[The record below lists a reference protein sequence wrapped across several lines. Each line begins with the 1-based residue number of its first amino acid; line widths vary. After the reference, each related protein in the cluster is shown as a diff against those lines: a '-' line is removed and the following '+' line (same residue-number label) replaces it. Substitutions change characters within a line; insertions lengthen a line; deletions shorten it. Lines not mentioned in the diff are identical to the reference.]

1 MDGSDTEPMLL
12 SIFQIFSNRL
22 ASTQNGFLER
32 ILSLKLDS
40 FTLPSPQVK
49 ATHMTTA
56 MDTDT
61 NSLAMTTP
69 PVMTMMTKTKLHPPA
84 FNPTAMTSLPHHPHM
99 NLPHTARQALL

>member
-1 MDGSDTEPMLL
+1 MLL

-22 ASTQNGFLER
+22 ASTQNGFLEK
-32 ILSLKLDS
+32 IPSLKLDS

-61 NSLAMTTP
+61 NSLAMVMIKPLAMTTP